1 MEIYPIR
8 RYPIDVP
15 KLSDLFPIVPSV
27 VVQRTPLDIALSK
40 ITSQSLAADLAR
52 DIISRAHDVELERER
67 TKRYGF
73 EVDLDKVRVSCD
85 TQIRVAEI
93 YAHRDIRVAQIQAH
107 ATVEVGK
114 FNAAMSVMNTALQ
127 CGVMGSGYSEADIEE
142 TPPSF
147 WTGKRTWK
155 LKLK

>member
-1 MEIYPIR
+1 MELYPIR
-8 RYPIDVP
+8 PLPMDIA
-15 KLSDLFPIVPSV
+15 KLSDLFPTVPAV
-27 VVQRTPLDIALSK
+27 AVQKSPLDITLSK
-40 ITSQSLAADLAR
+40 ITSQHLAYDLAR
-52 DIISRAHDVELERER
+52 DIISRAHDVEVERER
-67 TKRYGF
+67 TKRYSI
-73 EVDLDKVRVSCD
+73 EVDLEKVRISCN
-85 TQIRVAEI
+85 TQVQIADI
-93 YAHRDIRVAQIQAH
+93 YAHRDIRVAEIQAH
-107 ATVEVGK
+107 AAVEVGK